1 MLLDNFGIAYFTG
14 IIYKLEFVRVCHL
27 LSGDG
32 ILKYFYLITGKKAT
46 PEEKDPPEGKEL
58 TILSG
63 PLSKVIPSSSIVRY
77 NVEVTKV
84 PKQAKWSVTPHCYM
98 KQIPA

>member
-14 IIYKLEFVRVCHL
+14 IIYELEFVRVCHL

-32 ILKYFYLITGKKAT
+32 ILKYFHLITGKKGT

-58 TILSG
+58 TNPSG
-63 PLSKVIPSSSIVRY
+63 SLLNVIPSSSIVTGFVKIDP
-77 NVEVTKV
+77 NHTGNEIHFI
-84 PKQAKWSVTPHCYM
+84 AEH
-98 KQIPA
+98 